1 MKFQQVVR
9 LSPLGGDGENVT
21 FSGGMAD
28 HDGKLGDIWGGDSV
42 DVFLDYV
49 STGQVG
55 LSDIPLTFPSGTRPP
70 SPTPA
75 SKTSVEATSPML
87 PTTPSFDANLAFI
100 PATPPPIVAPNPPGL
115 TSCDWEEAVRQ
126 KVPVSELK
134 FFEAGSKRKRTRRGL
149 GFRERDSRPLGIVGW
164 SALTQFQKV
173 PATPL
178 HLWIKT
184 DRYPELMVAGIKD
197 PPIFTSAT
205 PKLKAL
211 LPVRL
216 PEALPHSLTYME
228 CGFSPPGEP
237 LNRCRI
243 LLPTL
248 SDWEAHQYVTHA
260 LGFLCP
266 SCRVWLSS
274 EEALKAHSLEC
285 FQLRA

>member
-1 MKFQQVVR
+1 MKC
-9 LSPLGGDGENVT
+9 DI
-21 FSGGMAD
+21 SGGMAD
-28 HDGKLGDIWGGDSV
+28 HDGKLGDIWGSESV
-42 DVFLDYV
+42 DVFLDHI
-49 STGQVG
+49 SAGQVG
-55 LSDIPLTFPSGTRPP
+55 LSGVPLTFPSGTGQP

-75 SKTSVEATSPML
+75 SSVEAAPPML
-87 PTTPSFDANLAFI
+87 PTTPSFGSGLAFI
-100 PATPPPIVAPNPPGL
+100 PATSPPIVAPNPPGI
-115 TSCDWEEAVRQ
+115 TSCDWEEAARQ

-134 FFEAGSKRKRTRRGL
+134 FFEAGSKKKKARTARGL

-184 DRYPELMVAGIKD
+184 DRYPELVGADGKD
-197 PPIFTSAT
+197 SPAFTSAT

-228 CGFSPPGEP
+228 CGFSPPGDP

-248 SDWEAHQYVTHA
+248 SDWDVHQYVTHA

-266 SCRVWLSS
+266 ACRVWLST
-274 EEALKAHSLEC
+274 EEALEAHSLEC
-285 FQLRA
+285 LQLRV